1 MCLACHGIAGFSM
14 PGVDGQGRDL
24 HVIPDKFGASVHG
37 GQACVSC
44 HTDITAIPHGKDGN
58 FKVSCVKCHE
68 DLWDAAQKSNQAE
81 TTRKLGHVKEQ
92 IERYMKS
99 IHARPSR
106 EDQSRTNATCY
117 DCHDAHYV
125 YPEGSAVRAESRLD
139 IPNVCGKCHTD
150 ELRDY
155 AT

>member
-1 MCLACHGIAGFSM
+1 MDHCRPPDPAILRLAASLCLAATFVLSAAETAIAESPSSPAPAIDNSMCLACHGIAGFSM

-68 DLWDAAQKSNQAE
+68 DLWDAAQKSNQAL
-81 TTRKLGHVKEQ
+81 TRWSTIVVIMMEN
-92 IERYMKS
+92 S
-99 IHARPSR
+99 S
-106 EDQSRTNATCY
+106 
-117 DCHDAHYV
+117 
-125 YPEGSAVRAESRLD
+125 
-139 IPNVCGKCHTD
+139 
-150 ELRDY
+150 
-155 AT
+155 